1 MRLDLAERSN
11 IWPAGSLEDLVT
23 NLITNWKKEM
33 SHKARL
39 EDWRTVNAET
49 YRFSCNG
56 GRSYSA
62 EEMMDLGS
70 TNALIQVP
78 RYVHNSPAVPLL
90 MLAFSQV

>member
-1 MRLDLAERSN
+1 MRVDLAERSN

-23 NLITNWKKEM
+23 NLITNWKKET

-39 EDWRTVNAET
+39 EDWRTVNADT

-56 GRSYSA
+56 GRAYSA

-78 RYVHNSPAVPLL
+78 RYVHIPLL
-90 MLAFSQV
+90 FLS